1 MDEER
6 WAWLSQPTRRRIL
19 EAAEVRFA
27 EVGYDAARIDEVAA
41 DAGVS
46 KSHLYY
52 HFEGKAVLLSTL
64 VELRTA
70 EILKSKDEALRD
82 VQLTV
87 APDTEDLAIILRRFL
102 KDVLAPHHL
111 FLRVLLMELLKGS
124 DATEVAVSAL
134 KSMVSDAARRFAEM
148 GWEGNL
154 TRAESLWLHFGIVPS
169 LFAVALERPLLGEP
183 LDFDMLAG
191 DLATIETAL
200 VNRPREEGT
209 K

>member
-1 MDEER
+1 MDEKR
-6 WAWLSQPTRRRIL
+6 WAWLSQPTRQRIL

-27 EVGYDAARIDEVAA
+27 EVGYDAARIDEVATN
-41 DAGVS
+41 AGVS

-52 HFEGKAVLLSTL
+52 HFKGKAVLLSTL

-70 EILKSKDEALRD
+70 EILKTKDEALRD
-82 VQLTV
+82 VQLTA
-87 APDTEDLAIILRRFL
+87 APDAEELTIILRRFL

-148 GWEGNL
+148 GWEGDP
-154 TRAESLWLHFGIVPS
+154 TRAEALWLHFGIVPA

-183 LDFDMLAG
+183 LDFDMLAS

-200 VNRPREEGT
+200 VNRPREEDT
-209 K
+209 R